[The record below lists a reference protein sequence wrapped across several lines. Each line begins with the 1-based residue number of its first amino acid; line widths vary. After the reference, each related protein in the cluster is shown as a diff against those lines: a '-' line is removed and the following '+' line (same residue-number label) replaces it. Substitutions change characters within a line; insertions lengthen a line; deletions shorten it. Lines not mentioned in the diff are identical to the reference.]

1 MNTKNTKSIF
11 KSNMTRLL
19 ALIFL
24 FSITLQTWA
33 ETLTPSVTLSS
44 YYSAADGKKSD
55 ALRQALKGIISSHT
69 TVSYGNLGSLMQY
82 SDTEDADGKN
92 VVDIYTNCTFTVSGA
107 LTWASSGS
115 VGAGMN
121 REHTVPQSWF
131 DEASPMVSDA
141 FHIYPTDCK
150 ANNNR
155 SSYLYGEFSGNGTSY
170 SSSSCSETG
179 KLSSSGTK
187 SIASYA
193 YQGTTYSPTVTYSGI
208 VYEPADE
215 YKGDIARGYFYMAT
229 CYADKCSSWSGGA
242 FGSDNNGFA
251 NYTAELMLKWHRMDP
266 VSEKE
271 LLRNEVIYGNTT
283 YNKSSYKQNNRNPF
297 IDYPEL
303 VEYIWGDKKGTN
315 VDISSL
321 TSAYEGGSSS
331 TTKYTITWSKDG
343 DTDTTTEVKENARPT
358 PPEAADCSDDRVFK
372 GWTASSTYS
381 GDGSDL
387 MTVVPVSHAVA
398 MV

>member
-155 SSYLYGEFSGNGTSY
+155 SSYLYGEFSGNGTLLDGTLSLSINGGDTAY
-170 SSSSCSETG
+170 FTLSGSFISSSDA
-179 KLSSSGTK
+179 LSGTK
-187 SIASYA
+187 ITITYA
-193 YQGTTYSPTVTYSGI
+193 PKAVGNHSTTLRITGCGVESHEVTLTGICEARPTVTWIVDGASYHANAVVSG
-208 VYEPADE
+208 
-215 YKGDIARGYFYMAT
+215 
-229 CYADKCSSWSGGA
+229 
-242 FGSDNNGFA
+242 
-251 NYTAELMLKWHRMDP
+251 
-266 VSEKE
+266 
-271 LLRNEVIYGNTT
+271 
-283 YNKSSYKQNNRNPF
+283 
-297 IDYPEL
+297 
-303 VEYIWGDKKGTN
+303 
-315 VDISSL
+315 
-321 TSAYEGGSSS
+321 
-331 TTKYTITWSKDG
+331 
-343 DTDTTTEVKENARPT
+343 ARPT
-358 PPEAADCSDDRVFK
+358 VPAAPSDCSGDANRVFV
-372 GWTASSTYS
+372 GWTSENNYNDATNE
-381 GDGSDL
+381 
-387 MTVVPVSHAVA
+387 P
-398 MV
+398 